1 MEFDGVGK
9 YLFEN
14 QIANAKQASKQA
26 ICHGCGPVIP
36 ILTFVLTGD
45 VHRSVYASGR
55 YGDSV
60 LGWLQNTIL
69 LGMGMH

>member
-1 MEFDGVGK
+1 M
-9 YLFEN
+9 
-14 QIANAKQASKQA
+14 AA
-26 ICHGCGPVIP
+26 GCGPVIA

-45 VHRSVYASGR
+45 VHRSVYALGR

-69 LGMGMH
+69 LGMDMQ